1 MILRKIALMVAV
13 LFINVSS
20 NYIEELIARSQG
32 STRERLEAIHAKITQ
47 SGFVT
52 LFELKVYARNLVH
65 VAGSFDYDRERFV
78 QIFVR
83 LLHEAI
89 QDGGALRQERINEI
103 WLEAIQ
109 EVNMSQERSQHDQR
123 LQESIAQSGYVPTSL
138 LGIAIAQG
146 DVAEI
151 DKLLAEATYDINQHS
166 GEAIFVA
173 VLQNDVLTVRKLLAA
188 HVDIAAAEAKCLWS
202 AMTLGYDEIVCLL
215 ADYEGNDS
223 N

>member
-1 MILRKIALMVAV
+1 MVAA
-13 LFINVSS
+13 LFINMSS
-20 NYIEELIARSQG
+20 TYIQELIARSQG
-32 STRERLEAIHAKITQ
+32 STRERLEAVHTKITQ

-65 VAGSFDYDRERFV
+65 LAGSSDYNREQFV
-78 QIFVR
+78 EIFVR

-89 QDGGALRQERINEI
+89 QDGGALRSERINDI

-109 EVNMSQERSQHDQR
+109 EVNVSHDRSQA
-123 LQESIAQSGYVPTSL
+123 LQESIAHSGYVPTTP
-138 LGIAIAQG
+138 LGIAIEARNLTQ
-146 DVAEI
+146 I
-151 DKLLAEATYDINQHS
+151 DILLADTTYDINQKD

-173 VLQNDVLTVRKLLAA
+173 VLKNDVHSVRKLLSAN
-188 HVDIAAAEAKCLWS
+188 VNIAAGEAKCLWAAIS
-202 AMTLGYDEIVCLL
+202 LGYDEIVCLL